1 MERVAIIDRGR
12 GPELEGTRITVYCL
26 LPYFEEG
33 MTDAAIAK
41 FMELSTAQVT
51 AMRKFFAEHE
61 EEVLAENRVI
71 LAKIAKGNPPEIK
84 ALDKVAHA
92 KLKALRKQLQQ
103 QRREGANAEGHT
115 RRR

>member
-1 MERVAIIDRGR
+1 MQRVAIIDRGR

-51 AMRKFFAEHE
+51 AMRKYFAEHE
-61 EEVLAENRVI
+61 KEVLAENRVI
-71 LAKIAKGNPPEIK
+71 LARIAKGNPPEIK
-84 ALDKVAHA
+84 ALQAGSHA
-92 KLKALRKQLQQ
+92 RMIALKKELRRK
-103 QRREGANAEGHT
+103 RKERINGERHP
-115 RRR
+115 R